1 MGVHKERKSFFWS
14 EAGRMT
20 PTYAD
25 ILATIAD
32 LQAATWQ
39 TAEDQSANGQHSLA
53 AETAARA
60 TGVGQALAAVKAL
73 AVRTKEIKADFEKL
87 KLRDRH

>member
-1 MGVHKERKSFFWS
+1 
-14 EAGRMT
+14 MT

-39 TAEDQSANGQHSLA
+39 TTEDQSANGQHSLA
-53 AETAARA
+53 TETAARA
-60 TGVGQALAAVKAL
+60 TGIGQALAAIKAL
-73 AVRTKEIKADFEKL
+73 SVRTKAIKADFEKH
-87 KLRDRH
+87 KSRGRQ